1 MDAPIV
7 IIDCGASGGIHQRWS
22 KLGIEIKS
30 VLFEPDPNAYQELIK
45 DKANNSLIINSAL
58 SDEEK
63 EVVLNICKWQQA
75 SSIFE
80 PNMDLLHLY
89 QDHERW
95 EIIKKI
101 TMQANSLNNLLK
113 EREIKDIDFMK
124 IDTQGSELEILR
136 GGNNFLDSTVGLEV
150 EVEFIE
156 VYKDQPLFTE
166 VHQFLESYGF
176 SLIDMRRTYWK
187 RRIRSEGYR
196 KGQLIFADTLYLKSP
211 EKIVAIENINFGK
224 ILRSIYVYL
233 AYGYKDWSLELL
245 ELARVKKLI
254 TNEIYNETFL
264 LIKRTSSSY
273 HLPNFRGKG
282 KLHNFFYSIAKIFL
296 VSGFSSGTDSKIGN

>member
-1 MDAPIV
+1 MEALPFRQKTLNILQYRIMDEPIV

-63 EVVLNICKWQQA
+63 EVVLNICNWQQA

-136 GGNNFLDSTVGLEV
+136 GGSNFLDSTVGLEV

-166 VHQFLESYGF
+166 VHQFIESYGF
-176 SLIDMRRTYWK
+176 
-187 RRIRSEGYR
+187 
-196 KGQLIFADTLYLKSP
+196 
-211 EKIVAIENINFGK
+211 
-224 ILRSIYVYL
+224 
-233 AYGYKDWSLELL
+233 
-245 ELARVKKLI
+245 
-254 TNEIYNETFL
+254 
-264 LIKRTSSSY
+264 
-273 HLPNFRGKG
+273 
-282 KLHNFFYSIAKIFL
+282 
-296 VSGFSSGTDSKIGN
+296 